1 LSGDYT
7 GCKEDLKKAIELL
20 PQNLVAEHRS
30 IEKEL
35 QLAERSFLEGKRNEA
50 KQRVA
55 MKEFFDSSTAASAA
69 APIPSR
75 EVPQP
80 FEALY
85 GNQRKKFSTVRARRE
100 GNAVQRHARAKE
112 LNYWQYY
119 LAVIGSIAEQFLILL
134 GDEETI
140 AKRDGLLLKE
150 A

>member
-100 GNAVQRHARAKE
+100 GNARPTTCPRERA
-112 LNYWQYY
+112 
-119 LAVIGSIAEQFLILL
+119 
-134 GDEETI
+134 
-140 AKRDGLLLKE
+140 
-150 A
+150 